1 MGPAPHSAP
10 LFLFL
15 LRLGIRAGYERG
27 RPAGGR
33 ELSRRKLLT
42 AAVAVD
48 RGERERELGTRF
60 LGTTGG
66 GEGDPAAEV
75 VGFDWIFFFFI

>member
-1 MGPAPHSAP
+1 MGARPHSAP

-48 RGERERELGTRF
+48 RGERERER
-60 LGTTGG
+60 
-66 GEGDPAAEV
+66 EERERE
-75 VGFDWIFFFFI
+75 

>member
-1 MGPAPHSAP
+1 MGARPHSAP
-10 LFLFL
+10 LSLFL

-48 RGERERELGTRF
+48 RERERE
-60 LGTTGG
+60 
-66 GEGDPAAEV
+66 
-75 VGFDWIFFFFI
+75 

>member
-1 MGPAPHSAP
+1 MADGARPHSAP

-48 RGERERELGTRF
+48 RGERERE
-60 LGTTGG
+60 
-66 GEGDPAAEV
+66 
-75 VGFDWIFFFFI
+75 